1 MERTLAESKHFRITH
16 EYEQAFVINKTDGMR
31 RAVCRFYGDP
41 HTALI
46 DRDER
51 FAVICGCGIL
61 VYDLAG
67 GRAYSFGFE
76 KGSEIWTETVT
87 QNDDGSIEVTD
98 ESRNAFRIKICG
110 DKAEI
115 HHKT

>member
-16 EYEQAFVINKTDGMR
+16 EYEQAFVINK
-31 RAVCRFYGDP
+31 
-41 HTALI
+41 TALI

-98 ESRNAFRIKICG
+98 ESKNAFRIKIFG